1 LILHFKR
8 KYFNH
13 ALFALEYSAT
23 RMTLPLQNAI
33 YLILSLCTG
42 ILGIQTS
49 LSCGVL
55 AIRGHARHL
64 VNCFSAFSDDDSL
77 KGP

>member
-1 LILHFKR
+1 MVAVVVVVVARFCLLTEEEKLEKR
-8 KYFNH
+8 AN
-13 ALFALEYSAT
+13 
-23 RMTLPLQNAI
+23 
-33 YLILSLCTG
+33 LSLCTG

-64 VNCFSAFSDDDSL
+64 VNCFSAFSDEDSL